1 MTLAVIKTGGK
12 QYLVSEGDTLEIE
25 TVTADD
31 QGKITFAE
39 VLMVGDDNGVKV
51 GSPLLEGATVTA
63 ELVENYR
70 EDKIVV
76 FKMKRRKRYRKTQ
89 GHRQNKSR
97 VKITGITV

>member
-25 TVTADD
+25 TVAADD
-31 QGKITFAE
+31 KGKVTFAE
-39 VLMVGDDNGVKV
+39 VLMIGDDNGVKV
-51 GSPLLEGATVTA
+51 GTPLLEGATVTG

-97 VKITGITV
+97 VKITGITA